1 MEGIARLHWAVQVVT
16 PADKNE
22 RENKPCQ
29 TAEKD
34 GWVGMEHHIGSVGRV
49 RSKKP
54 LTEPATDRDHQ
65 RAQNDDY
72 IAQNPKRAN
81 AQVLA
86 RGVRAGLSRNV
97 TWPQFFLA
105 VGRQAF

>member
-1 MEGIARLHWAVQVVT
+1 M
-16 PADKNE
+16 
-22 RENKPCQ
+22 
-29 TAEKD
+29 
-34 GWVGMEHHIGSVGRV
+34 GMEHHIRSVGRV

-54 LTEPATDRDHQ
+54 LTEPATNRDHQ

-72 IAQNPKRAN
+72 ISQNPKRAN
-81 AQVLA
+81 AHIFA

-97 TWPQFFLA
+97 TWPQLFLA